1 MEAVLNRLQA
11 NATVQQRLAAFA
23 ANLRAQGYNVTTAID
38 VRRYDSGVC
47 LETFVDVERPAPA
60 RSVCWWCEVVPIDGR
75 WRIESYV
82 IQTAQGG
89 QDDLEDFAKID
100 VESSD
105 GVDAAFEAAVGRLLQ
120 SERWNRYVD

>member
-1 MEAVLNRLQA
+1 
-11 NATVQQRLAAFA
+11 
-23 ANLRAQGYNVTTAID
+23 
-38 VRRYDSGVC
+38 
-47 LETFVDVERPAPA
+47 
-60 RSVCWWCEVVPIDGR
+60 
-75 WRIESYV
+75 V